1 MGHNF
6 GEIDE
11 LPAET
16 GTDMLDTDGTLEDVT
31 TNLVVVMEDGAE
43 DKISAEN
50 AMPRLCC
57 CWFAWMPLE
66 NPQKTGA
73 NTNHQGVRK
82 NKTHAHCLT
91 NARFGARNCTTSQ
104 SEYES
109 YEARRKPVC
118 RIGAH
123 DL

>member
-1 MGHNF
+1 
-6 GEIDE
+6 
-11 LPAET
+11 
-16 GTDMLDTDGTLEDVT
+16 MLDSDGTMEDVAT
-31 TNLVVVMEDGAE
+31 KLVVVMEDGAE
-43 DKISAEN
+43 DKISAKC
-50 AMPRLCC
+50 PCC
-57 CWFAWMPLE
+57 CWFAWMPLV

-73 NTNHQGVRK
+73 DTNHQGERE
-82 NKTHAHCLT
+82 NKTHANCLT

-104 SEYES
+104 SEYAS